1 MDNLSQWGHVLT
13 ALRPARCAVVLNL
26 HSCVTVEEV
35 GMVWESDF
43 GKTFPNFK
51 RVPWFVV

>member
-35 GMVWESDF
+35 GMVWESHF